1 MEIYADGER
10 ETSQEVR
17 LGGKEEIMN
26 VFENNLNFILQII
39 AFEQEKQHNKSDVFQ
54 QNKSDGI
61 VEGKLRGEKVVKVL
75 W

>member
-1 MEIYADGER
+1 
-10 ETSQEVR
+10 
-17 LGGKEEIMN
+17 MN

-75 W
+75 